1 MKKVG
6 ILFFVIILT
15 VGVFSQTFKDVPIN
29 HWAYD
34 AVERLSKIGIIRGI
48 SDGTLR
54 LET

>member
-34 AVERLSKIGIIRGI
+34 AVERLSKLAL
-48 SDGTLR
+48 LR
-54 LET
+54 DIPMVPLKV